1 MKKLSI
7 LLLSIFAVIL
17 MSCSGS
23 DRYRGAWKATDPN
36 GSKYDI
42 IFDAK
47 NLSITDTTGKS
58 QKFDYTQNSVEF
70 KNSVE
75 NYGLNLGNGTSL
87 KIIFPNSSQESLGL
101 IKDEAGNVMYTISRT
116 TYIR

>member
-7 LLLSIFAVIL
+7 LLLSIFTIIL
-17 MSCSGS
+17 ISCSGS
-23 DRYRGAWKATDPN
+23 DRYRGAWKATDPK
-36 GSKYDI
+36 GLRYDI

-47 NLSITDTTGKS
+47 SLSITDTTGKS

-75 NYGLNLGNGTSL
+75 NYGINLANGTTL
-87 KIIFPNSSQESLGL
+87 KLTFPDSKQESVGL
-101 IKDEAGNVMYTISRT
+101 IKDEAGNVMYTINRT
-116 TYIR
+116 TYLR